1 MLFFFISLKITLAVE
16 VEIKHLSTYLNS
28 LAQPRA
34 FMSATLS
41 LNPVPRLLQ
50 ALSREHCSQEFP
62 LATVYYFPFRRGRER
77 PIPDRRKKKKA
88 AEI

>member
-28 LAQPRA
+28 LAQPRS

-41 LNPVPRLLQ
+41 PNPMPRLLQ
-50 ALSREHCSQEFP
+50 ALCREHCSQES
-62 LATVYYFPFRRGRER
+62 LLVTVYFFSFRRGREKQ
-77 PIPDRRKKKKA
+77 IPDRRRKA